1 MRDPLLCTEQPR
13 LLRCRAPAPAC
24 HLPTRRLRTE
34 VYPENHEGG
43 SGPPLASVPVVSG
56 HLVSP
61 CVSVGLEEAGSPF
74 VRGAEVWNTGGPE
87 GELG

>member
-1 MRDPLLCTEQPR
+1 M
-13 LLRCRAPAPAC
+13 
-24 HLPTRRLRTE
+24 
-34 VYPENHEGG
+34 YPENHEGG

-87 GELG
+87 GEPGERKSEGPCLQPARSLVSTEDAEGIHFSL